1 MVISTNILKILAD
14 ITGEPRFDFAIR
26 QILKDAIEHRVER
39 IEREIKQLEKKYEMK
54 FEEFEKKFQ
63 KEEISNQYS
72 YEIEKDYLEWEGLV
86 GRLKKYQKLLESL
99 A

>member
-1 MVISTNILKILAD
+1 
-14 ITGEPRFDFAIR
+14 
-26 QILKDAIEHRVER
+26 
-39 IEREIKQLEKKYEMK
+39 LEKKYEMK